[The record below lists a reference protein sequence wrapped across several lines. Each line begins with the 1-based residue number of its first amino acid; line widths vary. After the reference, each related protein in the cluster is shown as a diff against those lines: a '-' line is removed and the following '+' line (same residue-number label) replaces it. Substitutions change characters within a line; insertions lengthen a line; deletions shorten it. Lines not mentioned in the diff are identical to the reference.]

1 MCVFVYGR
9 RALAQYQVAAL
20 LVCRQKT
27 VQTAVQSACR
37 RFEHV
42 VLYSPTSVFGR
53 IKHLL
58 VGLRIAQHHLNAL
71 CRNLL
76 YRSAVHHLG
85 AGVGHVALSVWI
97 DYYDV
102 ALAEVGRVGSLFHVK
117 LQLQTLHHTVGR
129 ESELLNRHFLI
140 YIACRPLVLKSVEP
154 DGCKSTVVLGLVAHL
169 GKQMFAFH
177 EF

>member
-1 MCVFVYGR
+1 M
-9 RALAQYQVAAL
+9 
-20 LVCRQKT
+20 
-27 VQTAVQSACR
+27 
-37 RFEHV
+37 
-42 VLYSPTSVFGR
+42 
-53 IKHLL
+53 
-58 VGLRIAQHHLNAL
+58 
-71 CRNLL
+71 
-76 YRSAVHHLG
+76 G

-154 DGCKSTVVLGLVAHL
+154 DGRKSTVVLGLVAHL